1 MDYGQKIRYV
11 RERIRD
17 ISLTELHN
25 RTGLSLSYLSDAEN
39 GKCNMS
45 IKALE
50 KVADALNVSSSYLLD
65 KRSMTL
71 EQLADLNNVQLPDN
85 VKEYVAKQKSLPYIS
100 LIQEIDE
107 RNIFSLEFLK
117 NLIEL
122 HEKEAKNTTKT

>member
-11 RERIRD
+11 RERIRAM
-17 ISLTELHN
+17 SLTDLHN
-25 RTGLSLSYLSDAEN
+25 KTGLSLSYLSDAEN

-45 IKALE
+45 IKALD
-50 KVADALNVSSSYLLD
+50 KVAEALGVSSSYLLD
-65 KRSMTL
+65 KRNMTL
-71 EQLADLNNVQLPDN
+71 EQLADLNNVELPDSI
-85 VKEYVAKQKSLPYIS
+85 KEYVAKQKSLPYIS

-122 HEKEAKNTTKT
+122 HEKEARNTTKS